1 MADPKV
7 VVFTC
12 NWNAYSGLEAAG
24 VEHLEYPASVHP
36 LKVMCLGQIS
46 PGVILKA
53 LEKGADG
60 VLLLSCPPG
69 ECHYQF
75 GNRHAEELFREAR
88 DMATLLGY
96 RDVQLKMDW
105 VAAGDGQA
113 FTEKVRAFVLG
124 LNGNRG

>member
-1 MADPKV
+1 MADQKV
-7 VVFTC
+7 IVFTC

-24 VEHLEYPASVHP
+24 AGHLEYPASVHP
-36 LKVMCLGQIS
+36 LKVICLGQIS
-46 PGVILKA
+46 PGIILKA

-75 GNRHAEELFREAR
+75 GNRHAEDLFKEAR
-88 DMATLLGY
+88 DMAALLGY
-96 RDVQLKMDW
+96 RGAQLKLDW

-113 FTEKVRAFVLG
+113 FADKVRAFVLG
-124 LNGNRG
+124 LDGNRG

>member
-12 NWNAYSGLEAAG
+12 NWSAYSGLEAAG
-24 VEHLEYPASVHP
+24 VNHLQYPASVHP
-36 LKVMCLGQIS
+36 LKVICLGQIG

-69 ECHYQF
+69 QCHYEF
-75 GNRHAEELFREAR
+75 GNRRAEGLFREAR

-96 RDVQLKMDW
+96 RDAQLKLDW
-105 VAAGDGQA
+105 VAAADGQA
-113 FTEKVRAFVLG
+113 FAEKVRTFVAG
-124 LNGNRG
+124 LNGKPE

>member
-1 MADPKV
+1 
-7 VVFTC
+7 
-12 NWNAYSGLEAAG
+12 
-24 VEHLEYPASVHP
+24 
-36 LKVMCLGQIS
+36 
-46 PGVILKA
+46 

-96 RDVQLKMDW
+96 RDAQLKMDW
-105 VAAGDGQA
+105 VAAGEGQA
-113 FTEKVRAFVLG
+113 FAEKVRAFVLG